1 MLLRSSSSSRLRRL
15 VLPVTLI
22 AGLGVAAVV
31 STAAAGVPAA
41 DPLAGA
47 TTAVRMAS
55 VTYTDGGPRS
65 TGTALAGTARTAL
78 ADARTAVADA
88 ASVTSDVSSS
98 GLTVNAPRT
107 MVDTAALQKQIDA
120 LAGSDASAAVFVPAL
135 TEKLT
140 GEVATVRTE
149 VASLRGALDAAVA
162 QKAADDAAAAEAKRQ
177 AEAAAAASRS
187 ASSASSG
194 SSGSSGRASA
204 PAVGPVDPGSAQ
216 GIARQMI
223 SGYGWGDDQFGCL
236 VALWNRE
243 SGWNVYAASSSGAY
257 GIPQALPGSK
267 MSSAGADWQSNP
279 ATQIAWGLG
288 YISGRY
294 GDACGAWGH
303 SESTGWY

>member
-55 VTYTDGGPRS
+55 VTYTDGAPRS
-65 TGTALAGTARTAL
+65 TGTEAAGTARTAL
-78 ADARTAVADA
+78 AEARTAVADA

-107 MVDTAALQKQIDA
+107 TVDTTALQKQIDA
-120 LAGSDASAAVFVPAL
+120 IAGSDASAAVFVPAL

-140 GEVATVRTE
+140 GEVAAVRTE

-177 AEAAAAASRS
+177 AEAAAAARS
-187 ASSASSG
+187 AAPAASD

-223 SGYGWGDDQFGCL
+223 ASYGWGDDQFGCL

-279 ATQIAWGLG
+279 ATQIA
-288 YISGRY
+288 
-294 GDACGAWGH
+294 
-303 SESTGWY
+303 